1 MSKILVL
8 GGSGYIGSHLVQALV
23 DAGHA
28 VLVPTRRRERAKH
41 LILLP
46 TVDVVQADIHDPA
59 TLQKLVTGCDAVVNL
74 VGVLQSANG
83 VPFGPGFARAHA
95 ELPRKV
101 VEACERAGVARLL
114 HMSALGARTDGASQY
129 LRSKGQGEAWV
140 LAAQKALSVTVFRPS
155 VVFGPDDAFLNLFA
169 RLQALLPV
177 VFLGMPDAKFQ
188 PVYVGD
194 VVRAFMAALEG
205 PHARDSVGK
214 SYDLVGPKVYTLR
227 ELVAFAGR
235 ASGNPRPIF
244 GLSRRLAYLQAFILE
259 CLPGKLMSRDNVNS
273 MSEDNVSAEP
283 LPFGLVPTALEA
295 VAPAWLGGA
304 GTTRERYDRYR
315 NRAAR

>member
-8 GGSGYIGSHLVQALV
+8 GGTGYIGGHLVQALA
-23 DAGHA
+23 DAGHV

-41 LILLP
+41 LITLA
-46 TVDVVQADIHDPA
+46 TVDVVQADIHEPA
-59 TLQKLVTGCDAVVNL
+59 ALQRLATGCDAVVNL
-74 VGVLQSANG
+74 VGVLQSRNG

-101 VEACERAGVARLL
+101 VEACERAGVTRLL
-114 HMSALGARTDGASQY
+114 HMSALGARTDGPSQY

-140 LAAQKALSVTVFRPS
+140 LAAQNKLRVTVFRPS

-177 VFLGMPDAKFQ
+177 VFLGMPQARFQ
-188 PVYVGD
+188 PLYVGD

-205 PHARDSVGK
+205 PHARDSVGQ

-235 ASGNPRPIF
+235 ASGNPRPVF
-244 GLSRRLAYLQAFILE
+244 GLSERLAYLQAFILE
-259 CLPGKLMSRDNVNS
+259 CLPGKLMSRDNVKS
-273 MSEDNVSAEP
+273 MGEDNVSSEP
-283 LPFGLVPTALEA
+283 LPFGLKPTALEDA
-295 VAPAWLGGA
+295 APAWLGGS